1 MCEVRASLAGSIR
14 GATVAVNRDPATLL
28 ARIRAGIGSK
38 RDQLKGLAVEPGC
51 KMGQYELVTLRVGNY
66 TVKPRRSTIETLR
79 VSGTSR
85 PNSVAGAIAALLRS
99 EGEVEVQA
107 IGPHAVNQAV
117 KAIAIARSYIE
128 PDGMDLTTK
137 PSFVKLE
144 LQSEERTAVR
154 FAIIRTELE
163 EEPDDGSTLAAR
175 PRDAGPLL
183 DGDE

>member
-1 MCEVRASLAGSIR
+1 M
-14 GATVAVNRDPATLL
+14 
-28 ARIRAGIGSK
+28 
-38 RDQLKGLAVEPGC
+38 
-51 KMGQYELVTLRVGNY
+51 
-66 TVKPRRSTIETLR
+66 TIETLR

-85 PNSVAGAIAALLRS
+85 PNSVAGAIAALLRN

-128 PDGMDLTTK
+128 ADGLDLTTR

-154 FAIIRTELE
+154 FAVTRVELE
-163 EEPDDGSTLAAR
+163 ENSAENSLPIEL
-175 PRDAGPLL
+175 
-183 DGDE
+183 